1 MRNMQKAL
9 LYALLLPNK
18 QLAQLQEEG
27 KLTQLM
33 MQQEEMKTYPMGD
46 VWNYFC
52 EKNGV
57 PVGVK
62 WFEDCEKYAGS
73 RAGMKGTEE
82 ISHTV

>member
-57 PVGVK
+57 PVGEK
-62 WFEDCEKYAGS
+62 WFEDCEKYEKEVLAK
-73 RAGMKGTEE
+73 RN
-82 ISHTV
+82 